1 MYGFQA
7 SAFQNSAFQTD
18 ILTGGS
24 SGYDAEAFSDAYLKF
39 RRQTDDKTK
48 APEKVLEVIKE
59 VAIDSV
65 QAEMPK
71 KDRGKILRQKIRRMD
86 VEINTL
92 HIQMMEGLI
101 QEYERVLAEVELE
114 RKRRDAEDLAIIM
127 LLLS

>member
-59 VAIDSV
+59 VAQSSV
-65 QAEMPK
+65 EESTNK
-71 KDRGKILRQKIRRMD
+71 KDRGKILRQKIRGID
-86 VEINTL
+86 VQVNTL
-92 HIQMMEGLI
+92 YVQMLEGLI
-101 QEYERVLAEVELE
+101 QQYLTSLADLELE
-114 RKRRDAEDLAIIM
+114 RKRRDEEDLAVIM